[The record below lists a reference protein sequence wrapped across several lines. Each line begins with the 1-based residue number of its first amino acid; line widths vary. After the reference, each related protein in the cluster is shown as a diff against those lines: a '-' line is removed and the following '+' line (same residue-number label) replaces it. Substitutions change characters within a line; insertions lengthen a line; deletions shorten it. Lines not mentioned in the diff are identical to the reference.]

1 MLIALCLAT
10 KRPTWKTV
18 DIAKYQHMYL
28 HHFNQLI
35 IYILAEYMQAS
46 SVADPVKCVK
56 MTEEPAPKMD
66 EDKLDFEGPDAE
78 EVCSETTLQL

>member
-1 MLIALCLAT
+1 
-10 KRPTWKTV
+10 
-18 DIAKYQHMYL
+18 MYL

-35 IYILAEYMQAS
+35 IYILAEYKQAS
-46 SVADPVKCVK
+46 PVADPVKCTK

-78 EVCSETTLQL
+78 EVCSKTTFQL

>member
-1 MLIALCLAT
+1 
-10 KRPTWKTV
+10 
-18 DIAKYQHMYL
+18 MYL

-46 SVADPVKCVK
+46 PVADPVKCVK

-78 EVCSETTLQL
+78 EVC